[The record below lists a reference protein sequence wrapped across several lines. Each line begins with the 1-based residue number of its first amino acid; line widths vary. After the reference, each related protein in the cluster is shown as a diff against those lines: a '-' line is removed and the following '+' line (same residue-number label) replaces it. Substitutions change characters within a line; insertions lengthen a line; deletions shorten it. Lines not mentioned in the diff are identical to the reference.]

1 MSSSR
6 ALGAIAVLTIVGLSA
21 GCGARQS
28 PSLTRT
34 MPNPEGCF
42 VQVWNDAGFAGFS
55 DFINGPNRY
64 VHLRDLPHRRTWKDR
79 IGSLRLGPA
88 ATAVVWSGEE
98 FSGESLLLTADSRN
112 QQAFA
117 ALPMKIQSLD
127 IRCVTR
133 PEAESR

>member
-1 MSSSR
+1 M
-6 ALGAIAVLTIVGLSA
+6 
-21 GCGARQS
+21 
-28 PSLTRT
+28 
-34 MPNPEGCF
+34 
-42 VQVWNDAGFAGFS
+42 QVWNDAGFAGFS

-64 VHLRDLPHRRTWKDR
+64 VQLRDLPHRRSWKDR

-98 FSGESLLLTADSRN
+98 FRGESLLLPAGSRE

-127 IRCVTR
+127 IRCDAR
-133 PEAESR
+133 AETQSR

>member
-1 MSSSR
+1 MFRSR
-6 ALGAIAVLTIVGLSA
+6 ALGVIVVVTIVGLSA

-64 VHLRDLPHRRTWKDR
+64 VHLRDLPHRRSWKDR

-88 ATAVVWSGEE
+88 ATAVVWSGEK
-98 FSGESLLLTADSRN
+98 FSGESLLLTADSPE
-112 QQAFA
+112 QKTFA
-117 ALPMKIQSLD
+117 SLPMKIQSLD
-127 IRCVTR
+127 IRCNTR
-133 PEAESR
+133 SEAESR